1 MRQIIYVKYNRTRA
15 ENFQLK
21 TVIVREQDR
30 LLVEKS
36 ALCPEGMEHIR
47 SFEEKY
53 EKIQNL
59 NPGIR
64 FLKPEFCADG
74 KTVR

>member
-36 ALCPEGMEHIR
+36 AP
-47 SFEEKY
+47 F
-53 EKIQNL
+53 
-59 NPGIR
+59 
-64 FLKPEFCADG
+64 F
-74 KTVR
+74 